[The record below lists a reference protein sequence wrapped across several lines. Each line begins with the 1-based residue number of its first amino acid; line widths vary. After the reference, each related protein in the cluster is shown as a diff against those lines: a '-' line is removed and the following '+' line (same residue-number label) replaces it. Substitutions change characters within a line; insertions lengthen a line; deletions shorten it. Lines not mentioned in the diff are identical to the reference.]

1 MLFAAKLFFSSVSL
15 FHVIFSCDRCALVKV
30 KGSVF
35 IVAVVGSS
43 AAAYEVRISTG
54 CA

>member
-1 MLFAAKLFFSSVSL
+1 M
-15 FHVIFSCDRCALVKV
+15 KV

-43 AAAYEVRISTG
+43 AMAYEVRICAG